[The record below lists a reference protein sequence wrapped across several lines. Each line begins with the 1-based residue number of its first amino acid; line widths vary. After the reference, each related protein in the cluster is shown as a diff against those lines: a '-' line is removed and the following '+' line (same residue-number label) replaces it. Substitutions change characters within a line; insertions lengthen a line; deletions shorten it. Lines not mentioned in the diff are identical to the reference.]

1 MLSNSPI
8 GGILLPL
15 ILAVVSALGGLLYAA
30 ARLLSKRSIRLRVP
44 ARLDNIRWLTAV
56 VDELGEE
63 VALSEHARFQCR
75 LALDEAF
82 TNIVEHAYA
91 GSAAG
96 EGQIEAE
103 IRMAPEQCVI
113 SLTDYGRP
121 YDPTQ
126 VARPVLGATTSL
138 DDLQPGGLGLHLMR
152 SVMDE
157 VHYTS
162 GPRGNRLVMVKHHR
176 A

>member
-8 GGILLPL
+8 GGILVPL
-15 ILAVVSALGGLLYAA
+15 TVAVVSSLGALLYAA

-44 ARLDNIRWLTAV
+44 AQLENIRWLTSV

-63 VALSEHARFQCR
+63 AALSEHARFQCR

-82 TNIVEHAYA
+82 TNIIEHAYA
-91 GSAAG
+91 DTESGS
-96 EGQIEAE
+96 GQIEAE
-103 IRMAPEQCVI
+103 IRVAPDQCVI
-113 SLTDYGRP
+113 SLTDFGRP

-126 VARPVLGATTSL
+126 IAQPRVGEPLTL
-138 DDLQPGGLGLHLMR
+138 EDLQPGGLGLHIMR
-152 SVMDE
+152 AVMDE
-157 VHYTS
+157 VRYTP
-162 GPRGNRLVMVKHHR
+162 GPRGNRLVMVKNQR